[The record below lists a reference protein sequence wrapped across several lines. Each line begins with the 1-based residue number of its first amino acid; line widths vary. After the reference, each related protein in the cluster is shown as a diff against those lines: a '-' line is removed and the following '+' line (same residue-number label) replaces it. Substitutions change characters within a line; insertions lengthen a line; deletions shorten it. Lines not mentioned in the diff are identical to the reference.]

1 MIVSKL
7 RFIMEDRKLTI
18 AELSKLA
25 HISPDTISRMRKTV
39 QINECKLGSLEKVAK
54 ALNCKVKDLFIEER

>member
-1 MIVSKL
+1 
-7 RFIMEDRKLTI
+7 MENRKVTI
-18 AELSKLA
+18 LELSRIA
-25 HISPDTISRMRKTV
+25 HISPDTISRMRKTI